1 MILEERRRG
10 RTIFFST
17 HILSDVP
24 QLCDNVAILQKGETV
39 IAGRLDELLTG
50 RVLRTD
56 VVIAGESGELRAA
69 WEQRGLV
76 ARSEKGQLVLEVPS
90 EQRVGEVLKDAL
102 GRGLEVLEVAPR
114 YQSLE
119 ELFVSKAQ

>member
-76 ARSEKGQLVLEVPS
+76 ARPEKGQLVIEVPS
-90 EQRVGEVLKDAL
+90 EQRVEEVLKDAL
-102 GRGLEVLEVAPR
+102 ARGLEVVEVAPR